1 MRNLFTGKRK
11 RILSVVMT
19 AALLFSSPGDI
30 MVSHGEEA
38 AGKTLP
44 THEAADT
51 AIWTG
56 SICLN
61 KQEMTAKGETTSE
74 NLTEFCGKDNWGIW
88 SGGGSEDGWIAA
100 NMMMRMDTFS
110 EGCWINV
117 VGPTSEEI
125 AYLTEEL
132 HLDRSFVSAALDEEE
147 SSRVEVEDDQTLII
161 IDTPLAVTEA
171 ENTLVYTTMPLG
183 IIVTKSNVVTVCLN
197 EITAVNDIAS
207 GVVRNVQTA
216 MKTRFLLTLLLRV
229 AQSFLI
235 RLKHINKLTSQM
247 ETELHHSMQNKQLVQ
262 MMGLQKSLV
271 YFSTSLKA
279 NEITLEKIYRGRVIK
294 LYEEDQDLLE
304 DVLIEFKQAVEM
316 SGTYSSILQETMD
329 AFSSIISNNM
339 NQVMKTLT
347 IVTVLMEIPTMIFSF
362 YGMNMQDL
370 NRFIPFTGFALSLS
384 IGIVGLVAFIFWR
397 KKY

>member
-1 MRNLFTGKRK
+1 MLCFYKTVDN
-11 RILSVVMT
+11 
-19 AALLFSSPGDI
+19 
-30 MVSHGEEA
+30 MV
-38 AGKTLP
+38 
-44 THEAADT
+44 
-51 AIWTG
+51 
-56 SICLN
+56 
-61 KQEMTAKGETTSE
+61 
-74 NLTEFCGKDNWGIW
+74 
-88 SGGGSEDGWIAA
+88 
-100 NMMMRMDTFS
+100 MRMDTFS

>member
-1 MRNLFTGKRK
+1 MLC
-11 RILSVVMT
+11 IY
-19 AALLFSSPGDI
+19 
-30 MVSHGEEA
+30 
-38 AGKTLP
+38 KT
-44 THEAADT
+44 
-51 AIWTG
+51 I
-56 SICLN
+56 
-61 KQEMTAKGETTSE
+61 
-74 NLTEFCGKDNWGIW
+74 DNIITRV
-88 SGGGSEDGWIAA
+88 DA
-100 NMMMRMDTFS
+100 FS

-117 VGPTSEEI
+117 VSPTPEEI

-132 HLDRSFVSAALDEEE
+132 HLDRGFVGAALDEEE

-183 IIVTKSNVVTVCLN
+183 IIVTKSSVVTVCLN
-197 EITAVNDIAS
+197 EITAVNDIAR
-207 GVVRNVQTA
+207 GIVRNVQTA

-271 YFSTSLKA
+271 YFSTSLKT

-347 IVTVLMEIPTMIFSF
+347 IVTVLMEIPTMVFSF

-370 NRFIPFTGFALSLS
+370 NRFVPFTGFALSLS

>member
-1 MRNLFTGKRK
+1 
-11 RILSVVMT
+11 
-19 AALLFSSPGDI
+19 
-30 MVSHGEEA
+30 
-38 AGKTLP
+38 
-44 THEAADT
+44 
-51 AIWTG
+51 
-56 SICLN
+56 
-61 KQEMTAKGETTSE
+61 
-74 NLTEFCGKDNWGIW
+74 
-88 SGGGSEDGWIAA
+88 
-100 NMMMRMDTFS
+100 MDTFS

-117 VGPTSEEI
+117 VGPTPEEI

-132 HLDRSFVSAALDEEE
+132 HLDRGFVSAALDEEE

>member
-1 MRNLFTGKRK
+1 MLCFY
-11 RILSVVMT
+11 
-19 AALLFSSPGDI
+19 
-30 MVSHGEEA
+30 
-38 AGKTLP
+38 KTV
-44 THEAADT
+44 D
-51 AIWTG
+51 
-56 SICLN
+56 
-61 KQEMTAKGETTSE
+61 
-74 NLTEFCGKDNWGIW
+74 
-88 SGGGSEDGWIAA
+88 

-279 NEITLEKIYRGRVIK
+279 NEITLEKI
-294 LYEEDQDLLE
+294 
-304 DVLIEFKQAVEM
+304 
-316 SGTYSSILQETMD
+316 
-329 AFSSIISNNM
+329 
-339 NQVMKTLT
+339 
-347 IVTVLMEIPTMIFSF
+347 
-362 YGMNMQDL
+362 
-370 NRFIPFTGFALSLS
+370 
-384 IGIVGLVAFIFWR
+384 
-397 KKY
+397 

>member
-1 MRNLFTGKRK
+1 MLCFYKTVDN
-11 RILSVVMT
+11 IMT
-19 AALLFSSPGDI
+19 
-30 MVSHGEEA
+30 
-38 AGKTLP
+38 
-44 THEAADT
+44 
-51 AIWTG
+51 
-56 SICLN
+56 
-61 KQEMTAKGETTSE
+61 
-74 NLTEFCGKDNWGIW
+74 
-88 SGGGSEDGWIAA
+88 
-100 NMMMRMDTFS
+100 RMNTFS

-117 VGPTSEEI
+117 VGPTPEEI

-132 HLDRSFVSAALDEEE
+132 HLDRGFVSAALDEEE

>member
-1 MRNLFTGKRK
+1 MLCFY
-11 RILSVVMT
+11 
-19 AALLFSSPGDI
+19 
-30 MVSHGEEA
+30 
-38 AGKTLP
+38 KTV
-44 THEAADT
+44 D
-51 AIWTG
+51 
-56 SICLN
+56 
-61 KQEMTAKGETTSE
+61 
-74 NLTEFCGKDNWGIW
+74 
-88 SGGGSEDGWIAA
+88 

>member
-1 MRNLFTGKRK
+1 MLCFYKTVDN
-11 RILSVVMT
+11 IMT
-19 AALLFSSPGDI
+19 
-30 MVSHGEEA
+30 
-38 AGKTLP
+38 
-44 THEAADT
+44 
-51 AIWTG
+51 
-56 SICLN
+56 
-61 KQEMTAKGETTSE
+61 
-74 NLTEFCGKDNWGIW
+74 
-88 SGGGSEDGWIAA
+88 
-100 NMMMRMDTFS
+100 RMNTFS

-117 VGPTSEEI
+117 VGPTPEEI

-132 HLDRSFVSAALDEEE
+132 HLDRGFVSAALDEEE

-370 NRFIPFTGFALSLS
+370 NRFIPFTGFARYFRFRNFQNLSYS
-384 IGIVGLVAFIFWR
+384 KI
-397 KKY
+397 